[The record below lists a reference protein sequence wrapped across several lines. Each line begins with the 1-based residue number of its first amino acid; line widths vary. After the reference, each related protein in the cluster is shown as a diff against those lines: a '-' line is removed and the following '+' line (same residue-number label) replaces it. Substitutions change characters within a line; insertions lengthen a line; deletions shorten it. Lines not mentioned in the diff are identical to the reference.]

1 MIKMAEQKEV
11 PKKKAKAEGKMTVKS
26 YQQDINVEKQKMG
39 AYSKKFGSTVK
50 SLKADFKK
58 HEKDLKEAA
67 SNMRK
72 EGIKHMG
79 NKINQFKGEIKTAT
93 KKMNDGVDKLK
104 GDIEDQIK
112 ENKTAVAHIASN
124 IKYFLGEINKKK
136 RDFRSYAKVSFW
148 GVSE

>member
-1 MIKMAEQKEV
+1 MAEQKEV
-11 PKKKAKAEGKMTVKS
+11 PKKKEKVKTSGKMTVRS
-26 YQQDINVEKQKMG
+26 YQQDYNVEKQKMG
-39 AYSKKFGSTVK
+39 DYSKKFGSTVK

-58 HEKDLKEAA
+58 HEKDVKEAA

-72 EGIKHMG
+72 EGAKKMG

-93 KKMNDGVDKLK
+93 KSMNDKVNKFK

-112 ENKTAVAHIASN
+112 ENKQAVAHIASN

-136 RDFRSYAKVSFW
+136 KDFRSYAKVSFW
-148 GVSE
+148 GTGE

>member
-1 MIKMAEQKEV
+1 MAEQEVKEV
-11 PKKKAKAEGKMTVKS
+11 HKKKGKAEGKMTVKS

-39 AYSKKFGSTVK
+39 AYSKKFGSTVR
-50 SLKADFKK
+50 SLQADFRK
-58 HEKDLKEAA
+58 HAKDMKAA
-67 SNMRK
+67 AENMRE
-72 EGIKHMG
+72 EGIKKMSAKVG
-79 NKINQFKGEIKTAT
+79 KFKGEIQ
-93 KKMNDGVDKLK
+93 
-104 GDIEDQIK
+104 DQIK

>member
-1 MIKMAEQKEV
+1 MAEQKEV

-26 YQQDINVEKQKMG
+26 YQQGINVEKQKMG
-39 AYSKKFGSTVK
+39 AYSKKFGHTV
-50 SLKADFKK
+50 
-58 HEKDLKEAA
+58 
-67 SNMRK
+67 
-72 EGIKHMG
+72 
-79 NKINQFKGEIKTAT
+79 NQFKGEIKTAT

-136 RDFRSYAKVSFW
+136 KDFKSYAVSFW